1 MFKPS
6 LTGVAVVMVALCS
19 LAVPARAQTDIPPAY
34 VAVLDGDVTLVREGQ
49 TTNAILNMPIVAGD
63 RLATGA
69 GRTEVLFPDGSALD
83 LDEGTTADFGSGGSD
98 VRVRLSS
105 GRAILVVPGGTNAGR
120 YEIATPS
127 AVVVTRGP
135 GKYRADAA
143 GA

>member
-83 LDEGTTADFGSGGSD
+83 LDEGTTADFSGD
-98 VRVRLSS
+98 ARVRLST
-105 GRAILVVPGGTNAGR
+105 GRAILVVPAGR
-120 YEIATPS
+120 NTGRGYEIATTTG
-127 AVVVTRGP
+127 AVCTRGN
-135 GKYRADAA
+135 
-143 GA
+143 